1 MKKKWMEEVNYD
13 EMQIKI
19 LLYNGY
25 EELLEKVILLRD
37 VLFNWDAACIRVST
51 TCPTWNYPVI
61 NRRGCL

>member
-1 MKKKWMEEVNYD
+1 MEEVNYD

-37 VLFNWDAACIRVST
+37 VLFNWDAA
-51 TCPTWNYPVI
+51 
-61 NRRGCL
+61 

>member
-1 MKKKWMEEVNYD
+1 MEEVNYD

-37 VLFNWDAACIRVST
+37 ALFNWDAACIRVST
-51 TCPTWNYPVI
+51 TCPT
-61 NRRGCL
+61 

>member
-1 MKKKWMEEVNYD
+1 MEEVNYD

-37 VLFNWDAACIRVST
+37 VYLTGMLHVL
-51 TCPTWNYPVI
+51 
-61 NRRGCL
+61 G